1 MSDEWEE
8 TGSTGPYSLLQQGED
23 ALKGIEQRE
32 FLHRETDARQVFYK
46 YSHQD
51 WGEAI
56 EEGQTRD

>member
-8 TGSTGPYSLLQQGED
+8 TGSSGPYSLLQQGED
-23 ALKGIEQRE
+23 ALKDIQQKE
-32 FLHRETDARQVFYK
+32 FVHVETGERQVFYK
-46 YSHQD
+46 YDYQS